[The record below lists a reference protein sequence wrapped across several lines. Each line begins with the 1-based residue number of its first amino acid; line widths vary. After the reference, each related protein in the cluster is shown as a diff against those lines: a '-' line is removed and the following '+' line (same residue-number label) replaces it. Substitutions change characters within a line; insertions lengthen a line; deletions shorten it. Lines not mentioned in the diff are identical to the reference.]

1 MDMTGAIFQ
10 LENLL
15 VKNCKIQKVL
25 PAMFA
30 SDAEVNIVTVIVAC
44 PDGSTHTIRA
54 YKEEAQALREFVRS
68 KM

>member
-1 MDMTGAIFQ
+1 MTGAISQ

-15 VKNCKIQKVL
+15 AKNCKIQKVL

-30 SDAEVNIVTVIVAC
+30 SDAEVNIVTVTVTC
-44 PDGSTHTIRA
+44 PDGATHTIRA

-68 KM
+68 KV